1 MLHTNIGQAGHF
13 FVILSFVAALVSAF
27 SYLIANK
34 KEGFEHQSWLNFAR
48 SFFYI
53 HAGAVLGIVVVLF
66 SMIYNHYYEYHYVWE
81 HSSNNLPTHFMI
93 SCFWEGQEGSFLLWI
108 FWQAILGL
116 ILIRTSKKWEA
127 PVMTTFIFVQAFLTS
142 LILGVIIPVLNIKI
156 GSSPFLLMREAMDAP
171 IFQMNPDF
179 IPVDGSGL
187 NALLQNYWMVIHPPT
202 LFLGFALTLVP
213 FSYCIAALQNG
224 EYKSWLKPV
233 FPWVLIGVVVLGVG
247 IMMGAYWAYET
258 LNFGGYWNWDPVE
271 NAVYIPWIV
280 LVAGLHLMLASERN
294 VTALKATFI
303 TIITTFILILYSTFL
318 TRSGILGESSVH
330 SFTDL
335 GLSGQLLIY
344 LLAFTGL
351 AIYLLIAKW
360 KYLPSSKEETS
371 AYSGEFWIFIGATV
385 LLLSA
390 FQVLVPTSMPV
401 YNAILNFVGIDS
413 NLAPPTNQVEFY
425 TKFQLWFAIG
435 IGFASGFAQF
445 FWWNRLDKSNAW
457 IAVSNS
463 AMITMALSALVIV
476 LAGIQEWKY
485 ILVLTAALFAIVSN
499 VGTFIKLAKT
509 NIKLSGG
516 SVAHIG
522 IALMIVG
529 ILASSGYSKI
539 VSLNSSGLLYS
550 RDFSDDMNRDNLLLF
565 RNQAQKMRDYTLIYK
580 GIRVLSEDIEGYID
594 FEKLRPTANPYKMV
608 ATGHIEKDGKTLKH
622 RGDTL
627 QVYSENQ
634 YYEINYSDTLGTDFT
649 LYPRI
654 QSNEQMGII
663 TSPDIKVSWFSDLY
677 THITGYPDP
686 EKEREWSKAEEYIL
700 ALGDTFIVNDYIA
713 ILKEV
718 SSGTPP
724 KGIDYVLIATIEILD
739 KEISYIAQPTYMTQ
753 GNESL
758 SSPFM
763 LESVGVKLTFKKVN
777 QNDQSKDFT
786 FSFEAQ
792 TTQKDWIIL
801 NAAEKPF
808 ISLLWIGLI
817 IMSIG
822 IGIATKKRLGL
833 SI

>member
-1 MLHTNIGQAGHF
+1 MLHTTIGQAGHF

-27 SYLIANK
+27 SYLLASK
-34 KEGFEHQSWLNFAR
+34 KEGFEHQSWISFAR
-48 SFFYI
+48 KFFYI
-53 HAGAVLGIVVVLF
+53 HAISVLGIVVVLF

-108 FWQAILGL
+108 FWHALLGL
-116 ILIRTSKKWEA
+116 ILMRTSKTWEA
-127 PVMTTFIFVQAFLTS
+127 PVMSTFIFVQAFLTS
-142 LILGVIIPVLNIKI
+142 MILGVVIPIVNVKI

-179 IPVDGSGL
+179 IPTDGSGL

-213 FSYCIAALQNG
+213 FAYCIAALQKG
-224 EYKSWLKPV
+224 EYKAWLKPV
-233 FPWVLIGVVVLGVG
+233 FPWVLICVVILGVG

-280 LVAGLHLMLASERN
+280 LVAALHLMLASERN
-294 VTALKATFI
+294 TVALKATFI
-303 TIITTFILILYSTFL
+303 TLISVFILILYSTFL

-344 LLAFTGL
+344 LLVFTGL
-351 AIYLLIAKW
+351 GISLLIVKW
-360 KYLPSSKEETS
+360 KHLPSSDKETS

-401 YNAILNFVGIDS
+401 YNAILNALGIDS
-413 NLAPPTNQVEFY
+413 NLAPPSDQVEFY

-435 IGFASGFAQF
+435 IGFVSGFAQF
-445 FWWNRLDKSNAW
+445 FWWNKLDKATAW
-457 IAVSNS
+457 LAMSSSAIISMIISAAGSVIAHSHDFR
-463 AMITMALSALVIV
+463 
-476 LAGIQEWKY
+476 Y
-485 ILVLTAALFAIVSN
+485 ILVLTAGVFAIVSN
-499 VGTFIKLAKT
+499 VGTFFKLAKS
-509 NIKLSGG
+509 NFNLSGG
-516 SVAHIG
+516 AVSHIG
-522 IALMIVG
+522 IALMIIG

-550 RDFSDDMNRDNLLLF
+550 RDFSEEMNRDNLLLF

-580 GIRVLSEDIEGYID
+580 GIRVLSEDVEGYID
-594 FEKLRPTANPYKMV
+594 FEKLRPTANPFKMV
-608 ATGHIEKDGKTLKH
+608 ANGHIEQNGKTVKH

-627 QVYSENQ
+627 QVYGENQ
-634 YYEINYSDTLGTDFT
+634 YYEINYSDTLGTNFT

-654 QSNEQMGII
+654 QTNEQMGII
-663 TSPDIKVSWFSDLY
+663 TSPDIKVSLFSDLY

-686 EKEREWSKAEEYIL
+686 EKEREWSKPEEYIL
-700 ALGDTFIVNDYIA
+700 SLGDTFIVNDYIA

-718 SSGTPP
+718 TSGKPP
-724 KGIDYVLIATIEILD
+724 KGIDYVLLATIEVLD
-739 KEISYIAQPTYMTQ
+739 KELSYIAQPTYMTQ
-753 GNESL
+753 GNEAL

-763 LESVGVKLTFKKVN
+763 LESAGIKFTFKKVN
-777 QNDQSKDFT
+777 QNDETKDFT

-808 ISLLWIGLI
+808 ISLLWIGLL

-822 IGIATKKRLGL
+822 VSIATVKRFKLL
-833 SI
+833 N